1 MTLEKKLLNDE
12 KTIIDFINNSPNKK
26 NIIAMFKKGP
36 PDSGFMWCDKEGG
49 PGKYWT
55 EEEALGLKEL
65 TNLVL
70 KLGWESSGYSIMLRK
85 IQSQYIECD

>member
-1 MTLEKKLLNDE
+1 MSFEKKMYNDE
-12 KTIIDFINNSPNKK
+12 KTIIDFINNSPNKN

-36 PDSGFMWCDKEGG
+36 PTDSGFMWCDKEGG

-70 KLGWESSGYSIMLRK
+70 KLGWESSGYSIMLRN
-85 IQSQYIECD
+85 IQSKYQ